1 MMQTVADNVK
11 SHKQAYLERW
21 QVAIECDI
29 WQRTGDLGEVSLSEV
44 VQAEVWLKCL
54 GESARTEELRNLVWS
69 YFERC
74 GCDEKDSFCCCFV
87 FHFKKLS
94 KIPWDGNC
102 CENGT
107 GLAPCC
113 LVSTGFLMLKTYC
126 SFRRMSQLDSETM
139 RITIFFCQR

>member
-69 YFERC
+69 VILR
-74 GCDEKDSFCCCFV
+74 GVAVMRRIVFV
-87 FHFKKLS
+87 VVLFF
-94 KIPWDGNC
+94 I
-102 CENGT
+102 
-107 GLAPCC
+107 
-113 LVSTGFLMLKTYC
+113 LKN
-126 SFRRMSQLDSETM
+126 
-139 RITIFFCQR
+139 